1 MQHDRYPR
9 NNPPL
14 LAALSKF
21 EGEHCL
27 PDLPSLSE
35 TKRNL
40 LEKYLRGDLRQD
52 APAITRRVRESA
64 PPLSLA
70 QHKVWLRSQM
80 TAGMPPLYNESIT
93 IYRRGPLDVPALKQS
108 FKEMI
113 RRHEAWRTTFDVV
126 RAQPVQIIHP
136 SSEAIQLRI
145 FDLSGAAES
154 NRETEALRLA
164 TEEATPAFDLKRG
177 PLVRATLVTLA
188 DQDHRLF
195 LTMHQTIVDGISV
208 YDIIPS
214 EIAALYEAFSN
225 NKPSPLP
232 DLPFQF
238 ADFAICQ
245 RSWLQGEVL
254 ANQISYW
261 RKQLAG
267 DLPVLQLPVDRAR
280 PSFQTYRGS
289 IKPFTLARA
298 LTQAVREL
306 SQREGVS
313 LFATLMAA
321 FTTLLYRYTGQ
332 EDIIIGTLA
341 PTGRKRSEF
350 QRLLG
355 YFLNPV
361 ALRNNL
367 SGNPTFREL
376 LSRSQA
382 VTLEALSHD
391 DVPLEDLAQEL
402 RLRSHPSRHPL
413 FQVVISLAPN
423 VPDLPQ
429 GWDMTP
435 MDVESGGARWDLYLE
450 LNDRPNGLIG
460 RAQYNP
466 DLFDMATIV
475 KLIEDF
481 QAMLETAT
489 SNPQQRLLE
498 LPLLPAPE
506 KHQCLSQKDY

>member
-1 MQHDRYPR
+1 
-9 NNPPL
+9 
-14 LAALSKF
+14 
-21 EGEHCL
+21 
-27 PDLPSLSE
+27 
-35 TKRNL
+35 
-40 LEKYLRGDLRQD
+40 
-52 APAITRRVRESA
+52 
-64 PPLSLA
+64 
-70 QHKVWLRSQM
+70 M

-145 FDLSGAAES
+145 FDLSGAPES

-298 LTQAVREL
+298 LTQEVREL

-361 ALRNNL
+361 ALRSNL

-481 QAMLETAT
+481 QAMLEAAT

-498 LPLLPAPE
+498 LPLLPVPE